1 MGLFGKKKETLEEL
15 EDRKEYLTIKEE
27 VLSHEAS
34 AAEKEAII
42 KELKRKYGSDWRS
55 VLGLKGKL
63 DLQTLRSFLGGMK
76 RGLKGMGS
84 ATYNSNLSPLPG
96 RNLRR

>member
-1 MGLFGKKKETLEEL
+1 MGLFGKKTKSLEEL
-15 EDRKEYLTIKEE
+15 EDRNELLKVESE
-27 VLSHEAS
+27 VVSREAEV
-34 AAEKEAII
+34 AEKEAVI
-42 KELKRKYGSDWRS
+42 KELRRKYGSGWKNI
-55 VLGLKGKL
+55 LGLRGKI